1 MTTRIA
7 IFSDLHGNSA
17 ATEAVLAAIDAE
29 APDAVYNL
37 GDLVGYGAKPN
48 ETISLIRERGI
59 PTIMGN
65 YDDGVGFDRDDCG
78 CAYKD
83 KDEEARGQ
91 QSLFWTRAETT
102 EENKAY
108 LRTLLPEI
116 RFEAEGKRFRFV
128 HGSPRRMNEYLFED
142 RDPRSLARIAQG
154 AETDVLVFGHTH
166 KPWVREIEGV
176 LFIND
181 GSVGKPKD
189 GDPRAAWALLTVGRW
204 QAGPGRD
211 PAGALRHRQHGRS
224 DPRRRRLAR
233 SLCDR
238 YRDRRSVLSTT
249 ESKAQLHRPR
259 QDEAHHRVAAG
270 GTAIP
275 QCDRHAFSPASCRTS
290 RMSGTSTSPTCCTI
304 SPMAGS

>member
-17 ATEAVLAAIDAE
+17 ASEAVLAAIDAE
-29 APDAVYNL
+29 QPDTVYCL

-48 ETISLIRERGI
+48 ETIRVVRDRGI

-83 KDEEARGQ
+83 PDEEARGQ

-108 LRTLLPEI
+108 LRTLVPEI
-116 RFEAEGKRFRFV
+116 RFEAEGKRFRLV

-154 AETDVLVFGHTH
+154 ADADVLVFGHTH
-166 KPWVREIEGV
+166 KPWVRTIEAV
-176 LFIND
+176 LFVNE

-189 GDPRAAWALLTVGRW
+189 GDPRATWALLTVE
-204 QAGPGRD
+204 AGEPV
-211 PAGALRHRQHGRS
+211 QVEI
-224 DPRRRRLAR
+224 RRVPY
-233 SLCDR
+233 D
-238 YRDRRSVLSTT
+238 
-249 ESKAQLHRPR
+249 
-259 QDEAHHRVAAG
+259 VAAMAEAIRTADGLPDHFARDIETG
-270 GTAIP
+270 G
-275 QCDRHAFSPASCRTS
+275 AS
-290 RMSGTSTSPTCCTI
+290 
-304 SPMAGS
+304 